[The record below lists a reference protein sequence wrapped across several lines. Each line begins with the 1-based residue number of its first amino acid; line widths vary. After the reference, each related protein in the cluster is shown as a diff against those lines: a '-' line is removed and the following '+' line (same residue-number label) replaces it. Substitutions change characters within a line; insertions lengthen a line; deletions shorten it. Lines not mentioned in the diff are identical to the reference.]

1 MYEDRAAVI
10 RWVISS
16 AIMRGLPQSAIIPQK
31 CQLAIHTERL
41 LDRSVFISTPETKR
55 IADKNGRVCVCVRVR
70 ERATRR
76 SKFDYRANKVAFNNV
91 RDK

>member
-10 RWVISS
+10 RWVISL

-31 CQLAIHTERL
+31 CQLAVHTERL
-41 LDRSVFISTPETKR
+41 LDRFVFISTPETKR
-55 IADKNGRVCVCVRVR
+55 IADKNGRCVWVR
-70 ERATRR
+70 ERAARR
-76 SKFDYRANKVAFNNV
+76 SKFDYRANKVAFNNA